1 MLYLRYETRDAAPKC
16 ISRRTSYLC
25 VRLAF
30 HPYPHLIRAIFNLHR
45 FGPPRHFTAASTWT
59 WVDHTVS
66 GLIHATCAVS
76 ASTAH
81 DRLIQTRFRSVF
93 AAEPLKQ
100 RRTLTRRLILQKAR
114 CHPNHG
120 LQLLVGDTVSGTFS
134 LPSRGAF
141 HLSLTVLV
149 RYRWQRVFSLRRWS
163 SQIPTRFLVSRGTR
177 VSARQFAFSGTGLS
191 PPMVRFPK
199 RFP

>member
-1 MLYLRYETRDAAPKC
+1 VLYLRHETSNAAPKC

-30 HPYPHLIRAIFNLHR
+30 HPYPHLIRAFFNIHR

-59 WVDHTVS
+59 WVDHAVS
-66 GLIHATCAVS
+66 GLMHATK
-76 ASTAH
+76 
-81 DRLIQTRFRSVF
+81 RLIQTRFRS
-93 AAEPLKQ
+93 AYATKSLKQ
-100 RRTLTRRLILQKAR
+100 PRTLTRRLILQKAR
-114 CHPNHG
+114 CHPLQG
-120 LQLLVGDTVSGTFS
+120 LQLLVGDTVSGTIS

-163 SQIPTRFLVSRGTR
+163 SQIPARFLVSRGTR
-177 VSARQFAFSGTGLS
+177 VSARAAPFSSTGFS
-191 PPMVRFPK
+191 PSMIGLPRPFD
-199 RFP
+199 